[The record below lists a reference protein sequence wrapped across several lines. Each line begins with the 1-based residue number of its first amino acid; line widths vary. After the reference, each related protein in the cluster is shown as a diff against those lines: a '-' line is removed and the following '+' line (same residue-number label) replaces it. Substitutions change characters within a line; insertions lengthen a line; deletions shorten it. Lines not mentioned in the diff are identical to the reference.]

1 MSHVVKQKLSSP
13 TFVMTLL
20 GTLASVAILVWFIQ
34 KIRANS
40 STVASN
46 ENNAEKKTM
55 FSDVDVVGAHAT
67 DVGRDTYCL
76 TNASAGG
83 SGVEPINVSLNLP
96 APIQAVF
103 SPEINLPGGQWGATN
118 HALQVG
124 YAERQKQFNSADVN
138 IDTGILGQWASHE
151 SEFQNN
157 TTPKRN
163 GQFWAK
169 NWEAWGPL
177 DPFTPRYDEAGD
189 KFKSVTPG
197 PTDPQLAYAN
207 ALVASMDDQ
216 ERKFAVTEN
225 MNDVTYKYRNQ
236 LQQIPGSH
244 FETFAASWD
253 AHHTPMVV
261 NRRAHLP
268 QTAARWVVARMN
280 EELRK
285 EHPCFSL
292 AGREHF
298 EISNPPMSCG
308 GTDGNNQKNSP
319 ITLIRVFESRLLKQ
333 PDQQLLFLTMEVGN
347 HISGGAGGMFHTVV
361 TIDGHGNFVDYTVP
375 KRDEKQTFVL
385 PRTRTGSS

>member
-1 MSHVVKQKLSSP
+1 MSQLVKQKLSSP
-13 TFVMTLL
+13 TFLFTLF
-20 GTLASVAILVWFIQ
+20 GSLAGVVLLVWFVQ
-34 KIRANS
+34 KIRAPPPA
-40 STVASN
+40 TAVD
-46 ENNAEKKTM
+46 EKKTM
-55 FSDVDVVGAHAT
+55 FSEVDATPTTVGGAHASHSRGT
-67 DVGRDTYCL
+67 QDVGRDTYRL
-76 TNASAGG
+76 TFPNNQ
-83 SGVEPINVSLNLP
+83 VKPIDVSLNLP
-96 APIQAVF
+96 APIRPAF
-103 SPEINLPGGQWGATN
+103 SPEINIPSAVRQA
-118 HALQVG
+118 
-124 YAERQKQFNSADVN
+124 AEVQYQARQQQLNSDDIN
-138 IDTGILGQWASHE
+138 IDPAILGQWANYE
-151 SEFQNN
+151 SAFQNN
-157 TTPKRN
+157 TTPARN

-177 DPFTPRYDEAGD
+177 DPFTPRTDMGL
-189 KFKSVTPG
+189 VTPG

-244 FETFAASWD
+244 YETFAASWD
-253 AHHTPMVV
+253 AHQTPIVV

-268 QTAARWVVARMN
+268 QVAARWVVAEMN
-280 EELRK
+280 KQIRK

-308 GTDGNNQKNSP
+308 GPDATNAKPNP

-333 PDQQLLFLTMEVGN
+333 ADNQLLFLTMEIGN

-361 TIDGHGNFVDYTVP
+361 TIDNHGNFVNFTQPD
-375 KRDEKQTFVL
+375 RDAKQTFVL
-385 PRTRTGSS
+385 PRSRNGSS